1 MPVRGEAV
9 ARPASGARAVGDHGR
24 ASRSDR
30 ARPVRPRPRG
40 ADRAAGRHPGGP
52 RGGRGGGR
60 AAGRARRPALCGAH
74 ARRQLR
80 PDARVK
86 RRLGFSTR
94 AIHGDPGPGPDWT
107 PVVAPLYQSSTFTN
121 PIGST
126 AEVLYTRYG
135 NNPNQTAIAKR
146 LAALEGAEAAI
157 FLSSGMGAI
166 ALSHLAV
173 LRPGDHLLSSE
184 WIYGGVQRLF
194 AQEFGRFGIEVS
206 FVGPL
211 ESRTWKRALKKN
223 TRAIFVETPTNPLL
237 RVLDL
242 EPIAT
247 LCKTEGLALLVDST
261 FATPINF
268 RPLEH
273 GADVVIH
280 SATKYLNGHSD
291 VIAGAVAAA
300 EPVVEEVRKLMQ
312 VWGQA
317 LDPLAAWLIDR
328 GMRTLAVRVER
339 HNQTGL
345 RVAQWCATQPAFGA
359 VHYPGLPTHPDYD
372 IAQRVLTGCGGMLA
386 VELKGGARGAERFL
400 RALKIAAHAP
410 SLGGVETLVSEP
422 RLTSHASLTPEE
434 RARAGIA
441 DGLLR
446 FSLGLEDADDII
458 ADFTQALAQL

>member
-1 MPVRGEAV
+1 
-9 ARPASGARAVGDHGR
+9 
-24 ASRSDR
+24 
-30 ARPVRPRPRG
+30 
-40 ADRAAGRHPGGP
+40 
-52 RGGRGGGR
+52 
-60 AAGRARRPALCGAH
+60 
-74 ARRQLR
+74 
-80 PDARVK
+80 VK

-94 AIHGDPGPGPDWT
+94 AIHGDLEARPDWA

-126 AEVLYTRYG
+126 HEVLYTRYG
-135 NNPNQTAIAKR
+135 NNPNQLQIARR
-146 LAALEGAEAAI
+146 LALLEGAEAAI
-157 FLSSGMGAI
+157 FVASGMGAT
-166 ALSHLAV
+166 ALAHLAV
-173 LRPGDHLLSSE
+173 LRPGDHLLSSD
-184 WIYGGVQRLF
+184 WIYGTTHRLF
-194 AQEFGRFGIEVS
+194 QGEFGRFGIEVS
-206 FVGPL
+206 FVTPF
-211 ESRTWKRALKKN
+211 EQRTWKRALKKN
-223 TRAIFVETPTNPLL
+223 TRAIFIETPTNPLL
-237 RVLDL
+237 RVIDI
-242 EPIAT
+242 EPIAA
-247 LCKTEGLALLVDST
+247 LCKTEGVALVVDST

-268 RPLEH
+268 RPLEQ
-273 GADVVIH
+273 GADLVIH

-291 VIAGAVAAA
+291 VIAGAVAGSEA
-300 EPVVEEVRKLMQ
+300 VIEEVRKLMQ

-345 RVAQWCATQPAFGA
+345 RVAQWCATQSAFAA
-359 VHYPGLPTHPDYD
+359 VHYPGLPSHPDYD
-372 IAQRVLTGCGGMLA
+372 TAQRVLTGCGGMLA

-434 RARAGIA
+434 RARAGIP

-458 ADFTQALAQL
+458 ADFTQALAPL

>member
-1 MPVRGEAV
+1 M
-9 ARPASGARAVGDHGR
+9 
-24 ASRSDR
+24 
-30 ARPVRPRPRG
+30 
-40 ADRAAGRHPGGP
+40 
-52 RGGRGGGR
+52 
-60 AAGRARRPALCGAH
+60 
-74 ARRQLR
+74 
-80 PDARVK
+80 
-86 RRLGFSTR
+86 
-94 AIHGDPGPGPDWT
+94 IW
-107 PVVAPLYQSSTFTN
+107 
-121 PIGST
+121 
-126 AEVLYTRYG
+126 
-135 NNPNQTAIAKR
+135 
-146 LAALEGAEAAI
+146 
-157 FLSSGMGAI
+157 
-166 ALSHLAV
+166 
-173 LRPGDHLLSSE
+173 
-184 WIYGGVQRLF
+184 
-194 AQEFGRFGIEVS
+194 
-206 FVGPL
+206 
-211 ESRTWKRALKKN
+211 
-223 TRAIFVETPTNPLL
+223 VETPSNPLL
-237 RVLDL
+237 KLIDL
-242 EPIAT
+242 AAVAKIAREHD
-247 LCKTEGLALLVDST
+247 LIAVADNT
-261 FATPINF
+261 FASPWIQ
-268 RPLEH
+268 RPLEL
-273 GADVVIH
+273 GFDIVVH

-339 HNQTGL
+339 HNQNGL

-372 IAQRVLTGCGGMLA
+372 TAQRVLTGYGGMLA

-434 RARAGIA
+434 RARAGIP